1 MKRMHISI
9 AALLSL
15 GLVLSSCNK
24 DENISPPE
32 VTLIEL
38 GYDNSKTGYP
48 GEEFHIEAEVLAEG
62 KIDRIEVGMHLEGEH
77 TKALGSLKDD
87 HHWHFDTTYTEFQGL
102 KNTVFHKHIMIS
114 AEADTGHYHF
124 HFKVTDM
131 EGNQTEKA
139 AEIEIIHP

>member
-1 MKRMHISI
+1 MKKIHISI
-9 AALLSL
+9 IALLSL
-15 GLVLSSCNK
+15 VFSSCNK
-24 DENISPPE
+24 DEEASPPE

-38 GYDNSKTGYP
+38 GYNNSKTGYP
-48 GEEFHIEAEVLAEG
+48 GEEFHIEAEVVAEG

-77 TKALGSLKDD
+77 TKMQKSLKDD
-87 HHWHFDTTYTEFQGL
+87 HWHFDTTYTEFQGL

-131 EGNQTEKA
+131 EGNQTEKE
-139 AEIEIIHP
+139 AEIEIIYP